1 MSGDERSRERP
12 QDPAAV
18 AARALAYLR
27 AEGALRTIDGEF
39 AALLRR
45 RFDTDPLVALAGA
58 LAMRAV
64 ALGHSGF
71 ALARAD
77 DLLAALAVRTTL
89 PPLEAWQAA
98 LRASPL
104 VECTAVSGGGVE
116 GAARESAAVEN
127 AAVESAALEG
137 AALEGAAL
145 EGAALEGAALEGAAL
160 EGAALESASV
170 EAMPQRDNAAPSAHA
185 PSHAQKPT
193 LLAFEYGRVSL
204 RRYARYEQA
213 LAEALFARG
222 IHGVDASNASDAA
235 IADTLGAA
243 RDANAESSLAATLRK
258 LFALSNDNAA
268 FDRQAFAAWRSLQRR
283 LLLITGGPG
292 TGKTTTVARL
302 LALHIAAADARG
314 EPQPR
319 VALAAPTG
327 RAAVRLAEAIA
338 ARVAQDLAEGRI
350 DAALAARIPRS
361 AQTLHRLLGPRPGR
375 TGFRHHAAHP
385 LPFDLVVVDE
395 ASMIDLPLMAKLVAA
410 VAPQARLILL
420 GDPDQL
426 PAVEAG
432 DVLGGLCAAAGEALA
447 LDTSECAT
455 ATRVFGASLRDV
467 LAGEPRAER
476 QAISIAATADAVPP
490 LAGNRVHLLRG
501 WRQADAHAL
510 QAMTEAVRDGDDNA
524 ALAKLD
530 AGDPAL
536 QWRHGD
542 PLALGDWLREAVLP
556 NFFALR
562 DAGDPAA
569 ALRMAQRM
577 RMLTALRRGPFG
589 AEFWN
594 LWCAAELGARDAQF
608 HGRLIAIAEN
618 SARHGLYN
626 GDLGVLWR
634 DRDNGLAAWFETGGQ
649 LRAWRPGQLPAH
661 VTAFATTVHKAQG
674 SEFDAVALLLPDA
687 DTRALSRELLYT
699 ALTRARQ
706 RILLWA
712 AQATLRRALERRTHR
727 DSGLL
732 SRLQVLGRGPR
743 AISGRDVHPQG
754 DN

>member
-1 MSGDERSRERP
+1 MNGDERSRERP

-18 AARALAYLR
+18 AARALAHLR

-45 RFDTDPLVALAGA
+45 RFGADPLVALAAA

-77 DLLAALAVRTTL
+77 DLLAALAVRATL

-104 VECTAVSGGGVE
+104 VECTTVSVGGVE
-116 GAARESAAVEN
+116 GAALENVAVESTAVES
-127 AAVESAALEG
+127 AAVESAAV
-137 AALEGAAL
+137 
-145 EGAALEGAALEGAAL
+145 
-160 EGAALESASV
+160 ESTV
-170 EAMPQRDNAAPSAHA
+170 IETLPQRDDAARSAHE
-185 PSHAQKPT
+185 PSHARQPT

-213 LAEALFARG
+213 LADALFARG
-222 IHGVDASNASDAA
+222 MHGVD
-235 IADTLGAA
+235 A
-243 RDANAESSLAATLRK
+243 RDANAESSLAATLRT
-258 LFALSNDNAA
+258 LFALSDDDAV

-302 LALHIAAADARG
+302 LALHIAAADARS
-314 EPQPR
+314 EPTPR
-319 VALAAPTG
+319 IALAAPTG

-338 ARVAQDLAEGRI
+338 ARVAQDLEEGRI

-361 AQTLHRLLGPRPGR
+361 AQTLHRLLGPQPGR

-395 ASMIDLPLMAKLVAA
+395 ASMIDLPLMAKLAAA

-447 LDTSECAT
+447 LDAHESA
-455 ATRVFGASLRDV
+455 AAVSVFGASLR
-467 LAGEPRAER
+467 E
-476 QAISIAATADAVPP
+476 AIGHDEHRSESEHQQTHSAAPP

-510 QAMTEAVRDGDDNA
+510 QAMTEAVRDGDDDL

-542 PLALGDWLREAVLP
+542 PLALGDWLRDAVLP
-556 NFFALR
+556 SFIALR
-562 DAGDPAA
+562 DADDPAE
-569 ALRMAQRM
+569 ALRLAQRM

-634 DRDNGLAAWFETGGQ
+634 DRDKGLTAWFDIGGQ

-674 SEFDAVALLLPDA
+674 SEFEAIALLLPEA

-712 AQATLRRALERRTHR
+712 APAALRRALERRTHR

-732 SRLQVLGRGPR
+732 SRLQALERDSRAMPR
-743 AISGRDVHPQG
+743 REMHPDG
-754 DN
+754 DD

>member
-1 MSGDERSRERP
+1 MSDDARSRERP

-45 RFDTDPLVALAGA
+45 RFGADPLVALAAA

-77 DLLAALAVRTTL
+77 DLLAALAVRATL

-98 LRASPL
+98 LLASPL
-104 VECTAVSGGGVE
+104 VECTAVAGDVVE
-116 GAARESAAVEN
+116 GAAARIDAARIDAVQIDAVERTAVEHAAVETTPRRGDD
-127 AAVESAALEG
+127 ARIAGERLQT
-137 AALEGAAL
+137 L
-145 EGAALEGAALEGAAL
+145 
-160 EGAALESASV
+160 
-170 EAMPQRDNAAPSAHA
+170 Q
-185 PSHAQKPT
+185 PT

-222 IHGVDASNASDAA
+222 MHGLDASNASDAA
-235 IADTLGAA
+235 IADTRGAA
-243 RDANAESSLAATLRK
+243 RDANAESSLAAALRT
-258 LFALSNDNAA
+258 LFALSDDNAA

-302 LALHIAAADARG
+302 LALHIAAADAHG

-319 VALAAPTG
+319 IALAAPTG

-338 ARVAQDLAEGRI
+338 ARTAQDLEEGRI

-395 ASMIDLPLMAKLVAA
+395 ASMIDLPLMAKLAAA

-432 DVLGGLCAAAGEALA
+432 DVLGGLCAAAGERLA
-447 LDTSECAT
+447 LDAHERVA
-455 ATRVFGASLRDV
+455 APLVFGASLRDV
-467 LAGEPRAER
+467 IADVVTHTESEPHAE
-476 QAISIAATADAVPP
+476 QQEISIAATTDAVPP

-510 QAMTEAVRDGDDNA
+510 QAMTEAVRDGDDDA

-562 DAGDPAA
+562 DADDPAA

-626 GDLGVLWR
+626 GDLGVFWR

-674 SEFDAVALLLPDA
+674 SEFDAIALLLPDA

-712 AQATLRRALERRTHR
+712 APATVRRALERRSHR

-732 SRLQVLGRGPR
+732 PRLQALGRASNALLQRKAHLRSAG
-743 AISGRDVHPQG
+743 
-754 DN
+754 

>member
-58 LAMRAV
+58 LAMR
-64 ALGHSGF
+64 

-302 LALHIAAADARG
+302 LALHIANHVSHWRRRPAARRCAW
-314 EPQPR
+314 PR
-319 VALAAPTG
+319 PLPPASRRISPKAASMRRWPRASRAVRKRCIACSAHALAAPAFVITP
-327 RAAVRLAEAIA
+327 
-338 ARVAQDLAEGRI
+338 RI
-350 DAALAARIPRS
+350 RCRSIWWWWTKPR
-361 AQTLHRLLGPRPGR
+361 
-375 TGFRHHAAHP
+375 
-385 LPFDLVVVDE
+385 
-395 ASMIDLPLMAKLVAA
+395 
-410 VAPQARLILL
+410 
-420 GDPDQL
+420 
-426 PAVEAG
+426 
-432 DVLGGLCAAAGEALA
+432 
-447 LDTSECAT
+447 
-455 ATRVFGASLRDV
+455 
-467 LAGEPRAER
+467 
-476 QAISIAATADAVPP
+476 
-490 LAGNRVHLLRG
+490 
-501 WRQADAHAL
+501 
-510 QAMTEAVRDGDDNA
+510 
-524 ALAKLD
+524 
-530 AGDPAL
+530 
-536 QWRHGD
+536 
-542 PLALGDWLREAVLP
+542 
-556 NFFALR
+556 
-562 DAGDPAA
+562 
-569 ALRMAQRM
+569 
-577 RMLTALRRGPFG
+577 
-589 AEFWN
+589 
-594 LWCAAELGARDAQF
+594 
-608 HGRLIAIAEN
+608 
-618 SARHGLYN
+618 
-626 GDLGVLWR
+626 
-634 DRDNGLAAWFETGGQ
+634 
-649 LRAWRPGQLPAH
+649 
-661 VTAFATTVHKAQG
+661 
-674 SEFDAVALLLPDA
+674 
-687 DTRALSRELLYT
+687 
-699 ALTRARQ
+699 
-706 RILLWA
+706 
-712 AQATLRRALERRTHR
+712 
-727 DSGLL
+727 
-732 SRLQVLGRGPR
+732 
-743 AISGRDVHPQG
+743 
-754 DN
+754 